1 MTPET
6 QQSGFT
12 PPHLAGSS
20 RKHTNTVAPDTG
32 GAGFTGLGI
41 APQLLDALDK
51 LKFTTPTPVQK
62 QSIPIGIEG
71 KDLIAIAQT
80 GTGKTLAFGIPVI
93 QRLAQVK
100 GRGLIL
106 LPTRELAIQVD
117 ESLQA
122 IGRTIGLRTAVLIG
136 GASMHV
142 QRQHL
147 QRKPHVIIAT
157 PGRLLDH
164 VEQRMV
170 SLSDIRILILDEAD
184 RMLDM
189 GFAPQIKRIFAVL
202 PTERQTMLFSAT
214 MPQEIVTIA
223 QKHMKIPL
231 RVEIAR
237 AGTAADK
244 VTQEVF
250 FIAKEAKVRLLE
262 ALLTQYPGSVLV
274 FTRTKHAARKLAGYV
289 KTMGHAAA
297 DIHSDRSLAQRRQA
311 LEGFKTGRYRV
322 LVATDIAARGI
333 DVTGIELVVN
343 FDLPMN
349 TQDYVHRIGR
359 TGRAGRSGRAISFA
373 TFDQRRDVRDIER
386 LIRTQLPI
394 KPTPELPPARAHEP
408 EMPPDRQQRQP
419 HAWPARRPMAGG
431 RGGGFRGG
439 QRRGRGR

>member
-1 MTPET
+1 MTSET
-6 QQSGFT
+6 HKTTSQ
-12 PPHLAGSS
+12 PHLATPATDS
-20 RKHTNTVAPDTG
+20 TG
-32 GAGFTGLGI
+32 TGFSGLGI

-51 LKFTTPTPVQK
+51 LKFTVPTPVQK

-80 GTGKTLAFGIPVI
+80 GTGKTLAFGIPII
-93 QRLAQVK
+93 QRLEQIR

-122 IGRTIGLRTAVLIG
+122 IGRSVGLRTAVLIG

-164 VEQRMV
+164 VEQRTVNLADMRV
-170 SLSDIRILILDEAD
+170 LILDEAD

-202 PTERQTMLFSAT
+202 PAERQTMLFSAT
-214 MPQEIVTIA
+214 MPQEIVAIA
-223 QKHMKIPL
+223 QKHMKLPL
-231 RVEIAR
+231 RIEIAR

-250 FIAKEAKVRLLE
+250 FIAKEAKARLLE
-262 ALLTQYPGSVLV
+262 ALLAQYPGSVLV
-274 FTRTKHAARKLAGYV
+274 FTRTKHAARKLASYV
-289 KTMGHAAA
+289 KTMGHSAA

-333 DVTGIELVVN
+333 DVSGIELVVN

-386 LIRTQLPI
+386 LIRTQLPV

-419 HAWPARRPMAGG
+419 HAWPAARRPMAGG
-431 RGGGFRGG
+431 RRGGFRGAN
-439 QRRGRGR
+439 RRGRGR

>member
-1 MTPET
+1 MTTPNPI
-6 QQSGFT
+6 QS
-12 PPHLAGSS
+12 
-20 RKHTNTVAPDTG
+20 
-32 GAGFTGLGI
+32 GFTGLGI
-41 APQLLDALDK
+41 APRLLDALDK
-51 LKFTTPTPVQK
+51 LKFMVPTPVQK

-93 QRLAQVK
+93 QRLAQIK

-106 LPTRELAIQVD
+106 LPTRELAIQV
-117 ESLQA
+117 EEALQT
-122 IGRTIGLRTAVLIG
+122 IGRFIGLRTAVLIG

-142 QRQHL
+142 QKQHL
-147 QRKPHVIIAT
+147 NRKPHVIIAT

-164 VEQRMV
+164 VEQRSV
-170 SLSDIRILILDEAD
+170 NLSDVCILVLDEAD

-189 GFAPQIKRIFAVL
+189 GFAPQIKRIFDVL

-214 MPQEIVTIA
+214 MPQEIVSIA
-223 QKHMKIPL
+223 HKHMKLPL

-237 AGTAADK
+237 AGTAAEK

-262 ALLTQYPGSVLV
+262 ALLAQYPGSVLV

-311 LEGFKTGRYRV
+311 LEGFKSGKYRV

-359 TGRAGRSGRAISFA
+359 TARAGRSGRAISFA

-394 KPTPELPPARAHEP
+394 KPLPELPPARVHEP
-408 EMPPDRQQRQP
+408 QP
-419 HAWPARRPMAGG
+419 EPVQHVRSHAPWRKPNPRAQNRNRHRR
-431 RGGGFRGG
+431 
-439 QRRGRGR
+439 RR